1 MSATTATLPHLR
13 RLWDR
18 LSIYLPVLLMGALAL
33 GSYWLLR
40 ATPVPPEPTPQ
51 RAPSHEPDYYMRGFA
66 VKTFD
71 ARGQLQNELRGTEI
85 RHYPDT
91 DTLEVDEARIR
102 SFGAS
107 GELTTARA
115 RRVTT
120 NAEQTVYELTGEAVV
135 VRGSVPPVEFRGEQ
149 LRILVQQD
157 RIESSRPVLLIR
169 GNDRITADRLRY
181 DDTLRLAD
189 LEGRVRATLAPR

>member
-1 MSATTATLPHLR
+1 MSALAMPLPTLR

-40 ATPVPPEPTPQ
+40 ATPMPPEPPPE
-51 RAPSHEPDYYMRGFA
+51 RAPSHEPDYYMREFA

-71 ARGQLQNELRGTEI
+71 VRGELQNELRGAEI

-102 SFGAS
+102 SFNAS

-120 NAEQTVYELTGEAVV
+120 NADQTVYELTGEAVV
-135 VRGSVPPVEFRGEQ
+135 VRESVPRVEFRGEQ

-157 RIESSRPVLLIR
+157 RIESSQPVLLIR
-169 GNDRITADRLRY
+169 GIDRITADRLQY
-181 DDTLRLAD
+181 DDASRQANLQ
-189 LEGRVRATLAPR
+189 GRVRATLAPR

>member
-1 MSATTATLPHLR
+1 MSAMAMPLPSLR
-13 RLWDR
+13 RFWDR

-40 ATPVPPEPTPQ
+40 ATPIPPELPPE
-51 RAPSHEPDYYMRGFA
+51 RAPLHEPDYYMRGFS
-66 VKTFD
+66 VRTFD
-71 ARGQLQNELRGTEI
+71 ARGDLQSELRGTEI

-102 SFGAS
+102 SYNAS
-107 GELTTARA
+107 GELLTARA

-135 VRGSVPPVEFRGEQ
+135 VREAVPRVEFRGEQ
-149 LRILVQQD
+149 LRILLQQD
-157 RIESSRPVLLIR
+157 RIESNQPVLLIR
-169 GNDRITADRLRY
+169 GNDRITADRLQY
-181 DDTLRLAD
+181 DDANRQAD
-189 LEGRVRATLAPR
+189 LQGRVRATLVPR

>member
-1 MSATTATLPHLR
+1 MSALAMPLPTLR

-40 ATPVPPEPTPQ
+40 ATPMPPEPPPE
-51 RAPSHEPDYYMRGFA
+51 RAPSHEPDYYMREFA

-71 ARGQLQNELRGTEI
+71 VRGELQNELRGAEI

-102 SFGAS
+102 SFNAS

-120 NAEQTVYELTGEAVV
+120 NADQTVYDLTGEAVV
-135 VRGSVPPVEFRGEQ
+135 VRESVPRVEFRGEQ

-157 RIESSRPVLLIR
+157 RIESSQPVLLIR
-169 GNDRITADRLRY
+169 GNDRITADRLQY
-181 DDTLRLAD
+181 DDASRQANLQ
-189 LEGRVRATLAPR
+189 GRVRATLAPR